1 MSLSIGI
8 AGGGWAGLSAAIELT
23 RAGHKV
29 IVYEAGKELGGRAR
43 RVTIDG
49 ATLDNG
55 QHLLIGAYSETLR
68 LMELVDP
75 GSSTSSFLRLPLT
88 LDYPEGVF
96 IRAPKLPAP
105 LHLAGALMLARGL
118 SWKDKLAAIR
128 FMQALKRID
137 FIPPAHTSVG
147 EAIAHQPERV
157 RHYLWEPLC
166 VAALN
171 TPVESASYRVFAQ
184 VLKDA
189 LTGQAANSDFLIPTR
204 DLTSLFPQPASAWL
218 TNHGSAI
225 KTRCRINTISPSQQ
239 GWTVSH
245 ADGEAVHDK
254 LIIAT
259 SAPHAA
265 SLLDG
270 LPDSAALV
278 QQIQS
283 LRYQPIVTVYADY
296 PAALPFRSPLLGWV
310 DPVPL
315 FVFDMQASLGIAGR
329 IAVVASA
336 SGPHLE
342 WDDAHWQQEIHAR
355 MQQAMAKQTLGRK
368 TLEGE
373 TMAQLPLP
381 KIIQRIT
388 EKRATFSCTPNLS
401 RPTLVTPYLGLFLAG
416 DYTDGAYPSTLEG
429 AVRSGVKC
437 AQTLGASLA

>member
-1 MSLSIGI
+1 MNIGVV
-8 AGGGWAGLSAAIELT
+8 GGGWAGLSAAIELT

-29 IVYEAGKELGGRAR
+29 VVYEAGKELGGRAR
-43 RVTIDG
+43 RVTIDD
-49 ATLDNG
+49 ATFDNG

-75 GSSTSSFLRLPLT
+75 GSSISGFLRIPLT

-96 IRAPKLPAP
+96 VRAPRLPAP
-105 LHLAGALMLARGL
+105 LHLAGALLQARGL
-118 SWKDKLAAIR
+118 SWADKLAAIR
-128 FMQALKRID
+128 FMQTLKRTD
-137 FIPPAHTSVG
+137 FNPPAHISVG

-189 LTGQAANSDFLIPTR
+189 LTGQAANSEFLIPRR
-204 DLTSLFPQPASAWL
+204 DLTSLFPQPACAWL
-218 TNHGSAI
+218 ASHGNVV
-225 KTRCRINTISPSQQ
+225 KTRCRINAISPARQ
-239 GWTVSH
+239 GWMVSH
-245 ADGEAVHDK
+245 AGGEAVHDK

-270 LPDSAALV
+270 LLDSATLV
-278 QQIQS
+278 RQMHS
-283 LRYQPIVTVYADY
+283 LRHQPIVTVYADY

-336 SGPHLE
+336 SGAHLE
-342 WDDAHWQQEIHAR
+342 WDDARWQQEIHAR
-355 MQQAMAKQTLGRK
+355 MQQAMG
-368 TLEGE
+368 
-373 TMAQLPLP
+373 QLPIP

-401 RPTLVTPYLGLFLAG
+401 RPALVTPYPGLFLAG
-416 DYTDGAYPSTLEG
+416 DYTDGSYPSTLEG

-437 AQTLGASLA
+437 AQTLEASSA